1 MKSISKHL
9 FIVLVTFLTT
19 SLAFFVAAQDV
30 DKRLD
35 EAQSAYN
42 AGNLEA
48 ARFALQQAM
57 NEVDLAIGQEILK
70 LLPSNMGN
78 MGYKEADDQVGSAS
92 MGFAGLYVNRSYTS
106 DENASVNVQVIADSP
121 LLAGINTILALPLF
135 GSDPNQKRIRV
146 GNYRSLLQKS
156 EGSDGQVSWDIQVPF
171 GSSLLTLNYKGI
183 PEENV
188 VVEMANTLP
197 VDQISRLVQ

>member
-1 MKSISKHL
+1 MKSIIKSL
-9 FIVLVTFLTT
+9 FVLLMILPAIGLFG
-19 SLAFFVAAQDV
+19 VAAQEV

-35 EAQSAYN
+35 EAQSAYQS
-42 AGNLEA
+42 GNLEA
-48 ARFALQQAM
+48 TRFALQQAM
-57 NEVDLAIGQEILK
+57 NEIDLAIGREILQ
-70 LLPSNMGN
+70 LLPAKMGN
-78 MGYKEADDQVGSAS
+78 MGFKESDDQVGSAS

-106 DENASVNVQVIADSP
+106 DENTSVKVQLIADSP
-121 LLAGINTILALPLF
+121 LLAGVNTILSLPIL
-135 GSDPNQKRIRV
+135 GLDPNQKRIRV

-171 GSSLLTLNYKGI
+171 GSSLLTINYKGI
-183 PEENV
+183 SEENA